1 MSTVIYSEV
10 YTYLVKSILE
20 HYIFVFR
27 TPRGKNKS
35 IDSNV
40 YENNSECNQAQYDLF
55 FSLMESIGKITK
67 VVTKYGFNSILII
80 TWYVA
85 VVSPGRCV

>member
-1 MSTVIYSEV
+1 MYM
-10 YTYLVKSILE
+10 
-20 HYIFVFR
+20 F
-27 TPRGKNKS
+27 
-35 IDSNV
+35 
-40 YENNSECNQAQYDLF
+40 NNSECKQAQYDLF
-55 FSLMESIGKITK
+55 FSLMESIGKIAK